1 MCVARLHDVCFVSA
15 VKVNIKSS
23 WMELNDDWFQL
34 QSVIHIKVCGCGL
47 SHSDAF
53 VVANSSLEVGF
64 INYLATAYLKNCLV

>member
-1 MCVARLHDVCFVSA
+1 
-15 VKVNIKSS
+15 
-23 WMELNDDWFQL
+23 MELNDDWFQL